1 MDKTKRSYSS
11 MDKMLPLLQNYYAS
25 GLSQKQ
31 YCEQEQLAPHLL
43 GYWLRKYKAQQSV
56 DQENGVSKFVELS
69 ISAPSP
75 ILDGVEII
83 YSNGTKIKVAQ
94 KVEWAFFEK
103 LLVKLDDVSNHS

>member
-11 MDKMLPLLQNYYAS
+11 MDKMLPLLKHYYAS

-56 DQENGVSKFVELS
+56 KQENEVSKFVKLA

-83 YSNGTKIKVAQ
+83 YSNGTKIKLVQ
-94 KVEWAFFEK
+94 KVEWTFFEK

>member
-11 MDKMLPLLQNYYAS
+11 MDEMLPVLENYYAS

-43 GYWLRKYKAQQSV
+43 AYWHRKYKAQQSI
-56 DQENGVSKFVELS
+56 DQKSEVSKFVKLS
-69 ISAPSP
+69 ISSP
-75 ILDGVEII
+75 VPTLDGVEII